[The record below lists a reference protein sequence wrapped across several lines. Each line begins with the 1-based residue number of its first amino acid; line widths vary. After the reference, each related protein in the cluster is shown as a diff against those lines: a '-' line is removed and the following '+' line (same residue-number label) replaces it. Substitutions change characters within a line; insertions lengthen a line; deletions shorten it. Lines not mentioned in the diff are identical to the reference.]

1 MWQAAEAVAG
11 AVART
16 PDAAG
21 KVFDFDIDAT
31 ARARID
37 RADLEELLGNL
48 VENAVRHA
56 RSVVRITGS
65 DGQIVVADDG
75 PGLAADDIP
84 RMRER
89 GVRLDAADDRG
100 VGLGLAIVDEIADA
114 YGATVVFERADL
126 GGLSVRIMIPG

>member
-1 MWQAAEAVAG
+1 MRPAAEAVAG

-37 RADLEELLGNL
+37 R
-48 VENAVRHA
+48 
-56 RSVVRITGS
+56 
-65 DGQIVVADDG
+65 
-75 PGLAADDIP
+75 
-84 RMRER
+84 
-89 GVRLDAADDRG
+89 G

-114 YGATVVFERADL
+114 YSATVTFERADL
-126 GGLSVRIMIPG
+126 GGLAVRIMIPG